1 MALYKGYSS
10 FEYERSKTVKIID
23 IELVKLNLLNHLFTK
38 RGSRVKMPNFGT
50 LIPELTFEPLDD
62 QTIGIMEQ
70 EIAEVMN
77 YDPRVRLLD
86 MTTLPDFENS
96 AITVHV
102 KLDFLQFDIV
112 DTMDLNLEFEA

>member
-10 FEYERSKTVKIID
+10 FEYERSKTVRIID